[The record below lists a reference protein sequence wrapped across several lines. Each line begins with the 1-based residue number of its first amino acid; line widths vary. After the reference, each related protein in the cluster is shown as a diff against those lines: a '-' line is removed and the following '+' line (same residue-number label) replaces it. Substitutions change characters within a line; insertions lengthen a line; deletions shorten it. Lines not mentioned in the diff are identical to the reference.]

1 MVKLI
6 IKFLG
11 LALVAGLALGRA
23 GIVQGAPIEVNI
35 PISFTVAYLPLMV
48 MAEQKLLEKHAA
60 KAGVEVTVEYP
71 RMASAAP
78 KNDALLAGR
87 VQVVPSGP
95 SGLAVMW
102 DKTKGTPMEVRGLF
116 SLSNVP
122 LLLNT
127 RSPNIKS
134 IQDFSDADRIQVAA
148 VKVSMQALTLQMAAA
163 KQWGPSQYTRLDRLT
178 VGLSEPD
185 GMAALLSGG
194 EINAAFLAP
203 PYSTWSLSDPRV
215 HTVVD
220 SYDVLGGVTTF
231 QLFYATTKFVQENP
245 RIIRALQ
252 DALIEANAY
261 IKKDPK
267 GAAALYLKTNNDT
280 KHTVDD
286 MLQVLND
293 PKVEFSLV
301 PKNVKKYVDFMH
313 DVGTLKNK
321 PASWE
326 ELFFPVVHELR
337 QQGAS

>member
-1 MVKLI
+1 MSKIRLASVGY
-6 IKFLG
+6 G
-11 LALVAGLALGRA
+11 LALLFALRPGLVA
-23 GIVQGAPIEVNI
+23 GAPIEVNI

-60 KAGVEVTVEYP
+60 KSGIEVQVGFP

-87 VQVVPSGP
+87 AHIVPSGP
-95 SGLAVMW
+95 SGLAVLW

-127 RSPNIKS
+127 RNPKVKTVKDLTDS
-134 IQDFSDADRIQVAA
+134 DRIQVAA

-163 KQWGPSQYTRLDRLT
+163 KEWGPESYTRLDKLT

-194 EINAAFLAP
+194 EINSAFLAP
-203 PYSTWSLSDPRV
+203 PYSTWSLEDPRV

-220 SYDVLGGVTTF
+220 SYDIMGGVTTF
-231 QLFYATTKFVQENP
+231 QLFYATTKFVDENP
-245 RIIRALQ
+245 KV
-252 DALIEANAY
+252 IEALAAALTEANEF
-261 IKKDPK
+261 IKKDPRA
-267 GAAALYLKTNNDT
+267 AAALYLKTNNDT
-280 KHTVDD
+280 KHSVDE
-286 MLQVLND
+286 MLKVLKD

-313 DVGTLKNK
+313 QVGSIKNK

-326 ELFFPVVHELR
+326 DLFFPVVYSLR
-337 QQGAS
+337 AQGAS